1 MSDVGAQ
8 DAAGLNSRPRTRMR
22 LSTSRLA
29 ILFICIFAAGVTLVL
44 TAVYI
49 LTARVLDNEVDAV
62 INSEVNN
69 LVDDYSRG
77 GVLQLMSTLHRRAD
91 GWGRSGAVYLL
102 VESNGF
108 PIAGNL
114 ARWPQN
120 VDRYNDWIEFNIDA
134 SEAGGVVSH
143 PVRAQIIRLPAN
155 RWLLV
160 GTDILDRSRLASR
173 LRTAMFWGVG
183 SSVLLATLFGISYSR
198 RIRRRVRTF
207 AATCETIMAGDLSQ
221 RLHIE
226 AAHDEFDALGAA
238 VNRMLETIE
247 QQTDMLRTTFDS
259 AAHDLRGPLY
269 RARVRIEESLQ
280 HEGLTENVRETMEA
294 TLAELDR
301 VQRTLGTLLQIAQ
314 TDGRGREVPTE
325 EVDVAALARELVE
338 LYQPEA
344 GTRNVNLDYQGDAD
358 ATVRG
363 NRQLL
368 AQAVVN
374 LIENAIKYVPEGGK
388 VEASVRKTGD
398 SVTFA
403 VADNGPGI
411 PVEDRQRILQP
422 FVRLERDRDQVGSG
436 LGLSLVAAVMRLHR
450 ATMEL
455 LDNNPGLIVR
465 CVLPI
470 VDQRRSSAST

>member
-1 MSDVGAQ
+1 MSSP
-8 DAAGLNSRPRTRMR
+8 LRTHMR

-29 ILFICIFAAGVTLVL
+29 ALFVVIFAAGVSLVL
-44 TAVYI
+44 TAVYF

-69 LVDDYSRG
+69 LIDDYSRG
-77 GVLQLMSTLHRRAD
+77 GLLQLVATLHRRAD

-102 VESNGF
+102 VEANGF

-114 ARWPQN
+114 ARWPQ
-120 VDRYNDWIEFNIDA
+120 VVSRYNDWVEFEIDA

-143 PVRAQIIRLPAN
+143 PVRAQIIRLPGS

-160 GTDILDRSRLASR
+160 GTDILDRTRLASR

-183 SSVLLATLFGISYSR
+183 SSVLLATLFGLSYSR
-198 RIRRRVRTF
+198 RIRRRVRTI
-207 AATCETIMAGDLSQ
+207 AATCESIMAGDLSR
-221 RLHIE
+221 RLPVE

-280 HEGLTENVRETMEA
+280 HEGLSDDARGTMEA
-294 TLAELDR
+294 TLAELER

-314 TDGRGREVPTE
+314 AEGRGRDVPTE
-325 EVDVAALARELVE
+325 AVDLAALARELVD
-338 LYQPEA
+338 LYRPEA
-344 GTRNVNLDYQGDAD
+344 ATREITLEYRGAD
-358 ATVRG
+358 AATTRG

-368 AQAVVN
+368 AQVLVN
-374 LIENAIKYVPEGGK
+374 LIENAIKYVSQGGRID
-388 VEASVRKTGD
+388 VSVAAEQD
-398 SVTFA
+398 AIVLQ

-411 PVEDRQRILQP
+411 PAADRQRILQP
-422 FVRLERDRDQVGSG
+422 FVRLERDREQVGSG
-436 LGLSLVAAVMRLHR
+436 LGLSLVAAVVRLHR
-450 ATMEL
+450 GSIEL
-455 LDNNPGLIVR
+455 LDNHPGLIVR
-465 CVLPI
+465 CVVPGEKN
-470 VDQRRSSAST
+470 RGN

>member
-1 MSDVGAQ
+1 
-8 DAAGLNSRPRTRMR
+8 MR

-29 ILFICIFAAGVTLVL
+29 ALFILIFAAGVTLVL
-44 TAVYI
+44 TAVYF

-77 GVLQLMSTLHRRAD
+77 GLLQLITTLHRRAD
-91 GWGRSGAVYLL
+91 SWGRSGAVYLL

-114 ARWPQN
+114 ARWPQVVN
-120 VDRYNDWIEFNIDA
+120 RYNDWVEFEIDA

-143 PVRAQIIRLPAN
+143 PVRAQIIRLPGN

-160 GTDILDRSRLASR
+160 GTDILERSRLASR

-207 AATCETIMAGDLSQ
+207 AATCESIMAGDLSQ
-221 RLHIE
+221 RLHVE

-238 VNRMLETIE
+238 VNRMLETIQ

-280 HEGLTENVRETMEA
+280 HDGLTENVRGTMEA

-301 VQRTLGTLLQIAQ
+301 VQRTLGILLQIAQ
-314 TDGRGREVPTE
+314 TDSRGREVPTE
-325 EVDVAALARELVE
+325 EVDVAALVGELVE

-344 GTRNVNLDYQGDAD
+344 GTRHINLDYRGEDT
-358 ATVRG
+358 TVIRG

-388 VEASVRKTGD
+388 IEASVRTTGE
-398 SVTFA
+398 SVTLT

-411 PVEDRQRILQP
+411 PTADRQRILQP
-422 FVRLERDRDQVGSG
+422 FVRLERDREQVGSG

-455 LDNNPGLIVR
+455 LDNQPGLIVR
-465 CVLPI
+465 CVLP
-470 VDQRRSSAST
+470 RSL